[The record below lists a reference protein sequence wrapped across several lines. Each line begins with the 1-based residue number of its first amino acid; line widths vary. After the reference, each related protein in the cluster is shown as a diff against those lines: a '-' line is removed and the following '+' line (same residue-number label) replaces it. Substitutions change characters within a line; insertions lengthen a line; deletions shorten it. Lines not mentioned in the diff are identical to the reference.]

1 VEIVPVRDK
10 TKERWS
16 KLCERAAKEQDPE
29 KLKLLNR
36 EIDRLLLDEHDSLKR
51 RVINPLRSTRLKH
64 GH

>member
-1 VEIVPVRDK
+1 METIPMRDK

-16 KLCERAAKEQDPE
+16 ELCEQAAKEQDPE

-51 RVINPLRSTRLKH
+51 RGINPRVPSD
-64 GH
+64 